1 MADNNERI
9 KQIKQ
14 EDAIQRNLSKI
25 LQDRITQTGEL
36 TKAQK
41 ELVDSTIGSQDIE
54 GKILAVQEKKEEV
67 LKRVAK
73 FNRQADKDLLSQLD
87 TAEKYL
93 DTEKQV
99 KDNKEKQ
106 KNIQK
111 GLTDDIKKSLGYSSE
126 LADLF
131 AAGGVM
137 ALGAKAF
144 SSAIDAGKEAMTAT
158 FNKSTELYKSLGI
171 SAKEAANLS
180 ADMQIAATTS
190 LLYDME
196 DMASAAGALSD
207 RFGTTQ
213 NITKDM
219 LKDVASIASL
229 TGDVASATD
238 LAVIFDKASGDAG
251 QMKSEIKDIA
261 QGVGVNAA
269 AVMKDMAANQ
279 RMMLNMTKDE
289 VKELA
294 KKTAELVK
302 QGLSIS
308 KMRDMSDA
316 MLDIESSM
324 KAQQKARQMGLG
336 EMMGDTEA
344 MRAAAAEIQYGDAAK
359 GAEMMAAEIKKA
371 GLSTEKFGSIGYKQ
385 QEILAKTYGMS
396 ADELEKMVQAQEE
409 NANLSAKYGDTLG
422 GLMTTL
428 KVAGATGVEF
438 FKSMGIEL
446 ASLIAQMVV
455 MNVMQGKGTGL
466 KNLIPGKGGK
476 GGGKSSSVTPSSKG
490 PAGGVGGG
498 MMESMGKINMK
509 AVLKGAAA
517 MVIVAAAVFVFG
529 KAVQEF
535 MKVSWEAV
543 GMAVV
548 SMLALVGAV
557 ALLGLALSGPQAG
570 FIIVGAAAML
580 IIAAA
585 LFVLGKAIQEIAK
598 GFGMFGEL
606 TEQLSALVMI
616 SPGLI
621 ALAAIFAVLGL
632 SMIPFAAGLALITPF
647 LGTLLILGTMLPLL
661 TGALGIGGDSQS
673 SSPGGGG
680 TEDPLLAEIKA
691 LRKDLQ
697 SQPIQ
702 IVVDGKVVSEIS
714 KMQNRGNS
722 FSKMVG

>member
-25 LQDRITQTGEL
+25 LQDRITQTGKL

-106 KNIQK
+106 KNIQQD
-111 GLTDDIKKSLGYSSE
+111 LTDNIKEQLGYSSE

-144 SSAIDAGKEAMTAT
+144 SSALDAGKESMTAT

-171 SAKEAANLS
+171 SAGEAASLS
-180 ADMQIAATTS
+180 GDMQMAATTS

-219 LKDVASIASL
+219 LKDVAEITSL
-229 TGDVASATD
+229 TGDAASATD

-251 QMKSEIKDIA
+251 QMTSEIKDIA
-261 QGVGVNAA
+261 QGVGVNAS

-344 MRAAAAEIQYGDAAK
+344 MRAAAAEIQYGDATK

-371 GLSTEKFGSIGYKQ
+371 GLSTEKFGSIGHKQ

-396 ADELEKMVQAQEE
+396 ADELGKMVQTQEE
-409 NANLSAKYGDTLG
+409 NANLTAKYGDTMG
-422 GLMTTL
+422 TL
-428 KVAGATGVEF
+428 IGSTKAFAATGLET
-438 FKSMGIEL
+438 FKTMGIEL
-446 ASLIAQMVV
+446 AKLIAQYAV
-455 MNVMQGKGTGL
+455 MNMMQGKG
-466 KNLIPGKGGK
+466 GKLGMGSLMGGK
-476 GGGKSSSVTPSSKG
+476 GGGKSKSVTPSSKG

-498 MMESMGKINMK
+498 MMDSMSKINMK

-557 ALLGLALSGPQAG
+557 ALLGLALSGPQAL
-570 FIIVGAAAML
+570 FIIAGAAAML

-691 LRKDLQ
+691 LRNDLQ

>member
-25 LQDRITQTGEL
+25 LQDRITQTGKL

-106 KNIQK
+106 KNIQQD
-111 GLTDDIKKSLGYSSE
+111 LTDNIKEQLGYSSE

-144 SSAIDAGKEAMTAT
+144 SSALDAGKESMTAT

-171 SAKEAANLS
+171 SAGEAASLS
-180 ADMQIAATTS
+180 GDMQMAATTS

-219 LKDVASIASL
+219 LKDVAEITSL
-229 TGDVASATD
+229 TGDAASATD

-251 QMKSEIKDIA
+251 QLTSEIKDIA
-261 QGVGVNAA
+261 QGVGVNAS

-344 MRAAAAEIQYGDAAK
+344 MRAAAAEIQYGDATK

-371 GLSTEKFGSIGYKQ
+371 GLSTEKFGSIGHKQ

-396 ADELEKMVQAQEE
+396 ADELGKMVQTQEE
-409 NANLSAKYGDTLG
+409 NANLTAKYGDTMG
-422 GLMTTL
+422 TL
-428 KVAGATGVEF
+428 IGSTKAFAATGLET
-438 FKSMGIEL
+438 FKTMGIEL
-446 ASLIAQMVV
+446 AKLIAQYAV
-455 MNVMQGKGTGL
+455 MNMMQGKG
-466 KNLIPGKGGK
+466 GKLGMGSLMGGK
-476 GGGKSSSVTPSSKG
+476 GGGKSKSVTPSSKG

-498 MMESMGKINMK
+498 MMDSMSKINMK

-557 ALLGLALSGPQAG
+557 ALLGLALSGPQAL
-570 FIIVGAAAML
+570 FIIAGAAAML

-691 LRKDLQ
+691 LRNDLQ

>member
-25 LQDRITQTGEL
+25 LQDRITQTGKL

-158 FNKSTELYKSLGI
+158 AKKSTELYKSLGI
-171 SAKEAANLS
+171 SAGEAANLS
-180 ADMQIAATTS
+180 ADMQLAATTS

-213 NITKDM
+213 NITRDM
-219 LKDVASIASL
+219 LKDVAEITSL
-229 TGDVASATD
+229 TGDAASATD

-344 MRAAAAEIQYGDAAK
+344 MRAAAAEIQYGDATK

-371 GLSTEKFGSIGYKQ
+371 GLSTEKFGSIGHKQ

-396 ADELEKMVQAQEE
+396 ADELGKMVQAQEE

-621 ALAAIFAVLGL
+621 ALAATFAVLGL

>member
-25 LQDRITQTGEL
+25 LQDRITQTGKL

-106 KNIQK
+106 KNIQQD
-111 GLTDDIKKSLGYSSE
+111 LTDNIKEQLGYSSE

-144 SSAIDAGKEAMTAT
+144 SSAIDAGKTAMTAT
-158 FNKSTELYKSLGI
+158 VNKSTELYKSLGI
-171 SAKEAANLS
+171 SAGEAASLS
-180 ADMQIAATTS
+180 GDMQMAATTS

-219 LKDVASIASL
+219 LKDVAEITSL
-229 TGDVASATD
+229 TGDAASATD

-251 QMKSEIKDIA
+251 QLTSEIKDIA
-261 QGVGVNAA
+261 QGVGVNAS

-302 QGLSIS
+302 Q
-308 KMRDMSDA
+308 
-316 MLDIESSM
+316 
-324 KAQQKARQMGLG
+324 
-336 EMMGDTEA
+336 
-344 MRAAAAEIQYGDAAK
+344 
-359 GAEMMAAEIKKA
+359 
-371 GLSTEKFGSIGYKQ
+371 
-385 QEILAKTYGMS
+385 
-396 ADELEKMVQAQEE
+396 ADELGKMVQTQEE
-409 NANLSAKYGDTLG
+409 NANLTAKYGDTMG
-422 GLMTTL
+422 TL
-428 KVAGATGVEF
+428 IGSTKAFAATGLET
-438 FKSMGIEL
+438 FKTMGIEL
-446 ASLIAQMVV
+446 AKLIAQYAV
-455 MNVMQGKGTGL
+455 MNMMQGKG
-466 KNLIPGKGGK
+466 GKLGMGSLMGGK
-476 GGGKSSSVTPSSKG
+476 GGGKSKSVTPSSKG

-498 MMESMGKINMK
+498 MMDSMSKINMK

-557 ALLGLALSGPQAG
+557 ALLGLALSGPQAL
-570 FIIVGAAAML
+570 FIIAGAAAML

>member
-25 LQDRITQTGEL
+25 LQDRITQTGKL

-106 KNIQK
+106 KNIQQD
-111 GLTDDIKKSLGYSSE
+111 LTDNIKEQLGYSSE

-144 SSAIDAGKEAMTAT
+144 SSALDAGKESMTAT

-171 SAKEAANLS
+171 SAGEAASLS
-180 ADMQIAATTS
+180 GDMQMAATTS

-219 LKDVASIASL
+219 LKDVAEITSL
-229 TGDVASATD
+229 TGDAASATD

-251 QMKSEIKDIA
+251 QLTSEIKDIA
-261 QGVGVNAA
+261 QGVGVNAS

-344 MRAAAAEIQYGDAAK
+344 MRAAAAEIQYGDATK

-371 GLSTEKFGSIGYKQ
+371 GLSTEKFGSIGHKQ

-396 ADELEKMVQAQEE
+396 ADELGKMVQTQEE
-409 NANLSAKYGDTLG
+409 NANLTAKYGDTMG
-422 GLMTTL
+422 TL
-428 KVAGATGVEF
+428 IGSTKAFAATGLET
-438 FKSMGIEL
+438 FKTMGIEL
-446 ASLIAQMVV
+446 AKLIAQYAV
-455 MNVMQGKGTGL
+455 MNMMQGKG
-466 KNLIPGKGGK
+466 GKLGMGSLMGGK
-476 GGGKSSSVTPSSKG
+476 GGGKSKSVTPSSKG

-498 MMESMGKINMK
+498 MMDSMSKINMK

-557 ALLGLALSGPQAG
+557 ALLGLALSGPQAL
-570 FIIVGAAAML
+570 FIIAGAAAML

>member
-158 FNKSTELYKSLGI
+158 VKKSTKLYKSLGI
-171 SAKEAANLS
+171 SATEAANLS
-180 ADMQIAATTS
+180 ADMQMAATFNP
-190 LLYDME
+190 LYDME

-344 MRAAAAEIQYGDAAK
+344 MRAAAAEIQYGDATK

-371 GLSTEKFGSIGYKQ
+371 GLSTEKFGSIGHKQ

-396 ADELEKMVQAQEE
+396 ADELGKMVQAQEE

-621 ALAAIFAVLGL
+621 ALAATFAVLGL

>member
-158 FNKSTELYKSLGI
+158 VKKSTELYKSLGI
-171 SAKEAANLS
+171 SATEAANLS
-180 ADMQIAATTS
+180 ADMQLAATSS

-371 GLSTEKFGSIGYKQ
+371 GLSTEKFGSIGHKQ

-396 ADELEKMVQAQEE
+396 ADELGKMVQAQEE

-557 ALLGLALSGPQAG
+557 ALLGVALSGPQAL
-570 FIIVGAAAML
+570 FIIAGAAAML

-621 ALAAIFAVLGL
+621 ALAATFAVLGL